1 MLDVTASPRME
12 RILSRAAEIGRFHT
26 GAPFVGTETVLRAL
40 VEDRDGIA
48 AQVLG
53 ELGVA
58 ERVAE
63 RLDDIMSSD
72 NYRTHST
79 KVSPTP
85 RTD

>member
-1 MLDVTASPRME
+1 LGQR
-12 RILSRAAEIGRFHT
+12 LSY
-26 GAPFVGTETVLRAL
+26 RAL
-40 VEDRDGIA
+40 VEDSDGIA